1 MVAATTKRF
10 LKDYPEALIG
20 EFGAVFV
27 GAGVSMGA
35 GYPSRAS
42 LLTEVGEE
50 LGVQSGELHDLAALA
65 QWSIQEN
72 GSATQV
78 RNVIKERLAS
88 SFRCRRRWKSF
99 RGSRSS
105 SSGPPTTTG

>member
-20 EFGAVFV
+20 GFGAVFV

-35 GYPSRAS
+35 GYPSWAS
-42 LLTEVGEE
+42 LLTEVGDE
-50 LGVQSGELHDLAALA
+50 LGVQSGELQDLAALA

-78 RNVIKERLAS
+78 RSTHTPKTAGFS
-88 SFRCRRRWKSF
+88 SARNPLMKYAVTAVQPA
-99 RGSRSS
+99 G
-105 SSGPPTTTG
+105 

>member
-20 EFGAVFV
+20 GGGAVFV

-35 GYPSRAS
+35 GYPSWAS

-50 LGVQSGELHDLAALA
+50 LGVKAGELHDLAALA

-78 RNVIKERLAS
+78 RNVIKEQIGVEHAV
-88 SFRCRRRWKSF
+88 
-99 RGSRSS
+99 
-105 SSGPPTTTG
+105 PPTLEIIARLSRVSAHGTDLRL